1 MGNHVRN
8 DISKKN
14 MYRLEKHRYLELRH
28 FCLQYPQWKR
38 QYLQID
44 GYFPVV
50 NDEVKSMFSNDSLTE
65 KAAEARIYLKNRI
78 EMVENACKR
87 ASPEFYGYLLE
98 AVTTDKS
105 YVYLRQV
112 RGIPCC
118 KDIYYVLYRRFF
130 WILDAARE

>member
-50 NDEVKSMFSNDSLTE
+50 NNEVKSMFSNDSLTE